1 MSAQPQEEKK
11 PSSAEETIDLHTD
24 QGLFIAFTPGL
35 MVTHLD
41 DGTPDLS
48 ATMKESDGFFIET
61 SEGRRAM
68 VQFSEV
74 DDLVF
79 MMGDGVNQ
87 YINPKLHHDSLAQ
100 SRKLRATP
108 HSVGL
113 PEQNTSDARSWFGLM
128 VLPPADAYS
137 EREGRTY
144 GDVRHLLATSKV
156 EDIPE
161 GLGCSSI
168 EHRALDG
175 DEHNDDCEEGALQC
189 WFRCMSHAT
198 YGVSPETCND
208 SPDHEIKCVNPRGQ
222 VSDGWQHG
230 DYYLSC
236 TDSVEE
242 VTPFPKL
249 PYFPQDNQTCT
260 VDAWEEF
267 SDSSADYDYM
277 FDLSTDET
285 TAKFFWSPNEQ
296 GGTVKGRL
304 AFANIFGYISFGF
317 ASTDPDAKKN
327 GMNGAEIIL
336 ASPGTDYNAVD
347 GLDMDSGIL
356 IAEYKIDEAQSSFR
370 HWQTPTN
377 DLIAVKSGNAA
388 PASVEFD
395 GCFTV
400 LEFEMSK
407 IGDSEF
413 DLMGSNIMLWAANPI
428 DTYMGYHGK
437 NRDVFAVEWATGK
450 ASFGKEILEDI
461 ETDDGNMM
469 DNAGAIASTHLS
481 IVAIAIVSLL
491 VL

>member
-1 MSAQPQEEKK
+1 MSAEQQER
-11 PSSAEETIDLHTD
+11 PSSAEETIDLHID

-35 MVTHLD
+35 MVTHLE

-48 ATMKESDGFFIET
+48 GTMRESEGFFIET
-61 SEGRRAM
+61 SEGHRAM

-87 YINPKLHHDSLAQ
+87 YINPKLHNDSLAQ
-100 SRKLRATP
+100 SRKLRAPP
-108 HSVGL
+108 HSVAL
-113 PEQNTSDARSWFGLM
+113 PKQNTSDARSWFGLM
-128 VLPPADAYS
+128 VLPPTDAYS
-137 EREGRTY
+137 EKDGRTY
-144 GDVRHLLATSKV
+144 GEVRHLLATSKI

-175 DEHNDDCEEGALQC
+175 DENNDECEEGFQQC
-189 WFRCMSHAT
+189 WFRCMSH
-198 YGVSPETCND
+198 GEFDVSHETCND
-208 SPDHEIKCVNPRGQ
+208 SPDHAVKCVNPRGQ
-222 VSDGWQHG
+222 VSDGWRHG

-242 VTPFPKL
+242 VTPFPNL

-260 VDAWEEF
+260 AGAWEEF
-267 SDSSADYDYM
+267 SDSYAAYDHV
-277 FDLSTDET
+277 FDLTTDKT
-285 TAKFFWSPNEQ
+285 TAKFFWSADEKS
-296 GGTVKGRL
+296 GTINGRL
-304 AFANIFGYISFGF
+304 AFGDIFGFLGFGF
-317 ASTDPDAKKN
+317 ANTDPDAGHN

-336 ASPGTDYNAVD
+336 ASPGSEYNPVD
-347 GLDMDSGIL
+347 GLDMESDTL
-356 IAEYKIDEAQSSFR
+356 VAEYKISENDTSFR

-377 DLIAVKSGNAA
+377 DFIAIKTSA

-395 GCFTV
+395 GCFTS
-400 LEFEMSK
+400 LKFKMSQ

-413 DLMGSNIMLWAANPI
+413 DLMGSNVMLWAGNPV

-437 NRDVFAVEWATGK
+437 NRALFTVEWATGK
-450 ASFGKEILEDI
+450 ANFGKEL
-461 ETDDGNMM
+461 DDDDTMYPDGP
-469 DNAGAIASTHLS
+469 DSAGAMASTHLS
-481 IVAIAIVSLL
+481 VPLIVILSLL